1 MTTYPPPPQCVNDCA
16 NCGAWSRRSY
26 NRGGDET
33 DRLFFWTRLTIF
45 ISRFSTFEQIQKYKH
60 TNTKI
65 QIHKYKYNTGG
76 DDADQLSFW
85 ARLTKATFTL
95 SGGWASLCA
104 LHFWDKTGSGGGEG
118 EGQDRS
124 KKVGGGSADQ
134 KRGKGA
140 KKSPATLQRALWR
153 WSIVT
158 HTYASDQVARNAKLF
173 LNLSRSNDTG
183 VRDLC
188 LYLQPQHLI
197 FFRWHL
203 SFSS

>member
-16 NCGAWSRRSY
+16 NCGAWCRRSC
-26 NRGGDET
+26 N
-33 DRLFFWTRLTIF
+33 L
-45 ISRFSTFEQIQKYKH
+45 
-60 TNTKI
+60 
-65 QIHKYKYNTGG
+65 GG
-76 DDADQLSFW
+76 DDADRLSFW

-134 KRGKGA
+134 KREKGA

-173 LNLSRSNDTG
+173 LNLSQSNDTG
-183 VRDLC
+183 VGDLC